1 MGSLRLQV
9 AERVGKSDLSIIPR
23 DTTSRRIR
31 GIVRVRILPRTV
43 PASGVSSH
51 S

>member
-23 DTTSRRIR
+23 IVRIR
-31 GIVRVRILPRTV
+31 GILTVRILPRTV

>member
-1 MGSLRLQV
+1 MGSSRLQV

-23 DTTSRRIR
+23 IVGIR
-31 GIVRVRILPRTV
+31 AILTVRILPRTV

-51 S
+51 F